1 MYMSF
6 NVVINS
12 ETNVSVNNAGNSSNN
27 TYAIDWS
34 FMDDCEYDVT
44 FAFRGSYDDWS
55 GEGATTKS
63 DMMGIEL
70 RGLGAISNTY
80 TAGSEPKASGSN
92 FLGVTYMRTAH
103 HVAPQGGAK
112 EVLFSA
118 VSDNPPVRFKARP
131 QSNTFDVRLLT
142 DNYEISNRPPL
153 YYTLILHFK
162 KIDRY

>member
-1 MYMSF
+1 MSF

-12 ETNVSVNNAGNSSNN
+12 ETRVSENDPGGNSNNN

-34 FMDDCEYDVT
+34 FMENCEYDVT

-55 GEGATTKS
+55 GTGES

-80 TAGSEPKASGSN
+80 NAGSEPKASGSN
-92 FLGVTYMRTAH
+92 FLGVTHMRTQYHTANN
-103 HVAPQGGAK
+103 GGAK
-112 EVLFSA
+112 EVVFA
-118 VSDNPPVRFKARP
+118 AMSDNAPVRFKARP

-142 DNYEISNRPPL
+142 DNYDLSARPPL
-153 YYTLILHFK
+153 FYTLVLRFK
-162 KIDRY
+162 KINQY